1 MTNETFHNRPGDDP
15 IPEDSYVSPDK
26 QRIDLLTY
34 EVQRLRS
41 RLGWVSGLSFAVLI
55 LASIL
60 AGLTLSV
67 KLRQDQQTQQVGA
80 LAGDKAGDESQIDT
94 LSQQVAALNQQV
106 TSLSQQVPKDLANQQ
121 KATQTQIKQL
131 QARIQEVDSEALT
144 SQQLNEALQ
153 KAQPSLNSGGQST
166 TPSSPAP
173 GSQ

>member
-1 MTNETFHNRPGDDP
+1 MTDETFHDRPNDP
-15 IPEDSYVSPDK
+15 LTEGSYVNPDK
-26 QRIDLLTY
+26 QRLELLTY

-67 KLRQDQQTQQVGA
+67 KLRQDQQTQQFGA

-106 TSLSQQVPKDLANQQ
+106 ASLSQQVPNDLANQQ
-121 KATQTQIKQL
+121 KATQAQIKQL
-131 QARIQEVDSEALT
+131 QTQIQKVDSEAIT
-144 SQQLNEALQ
+144 GPQLNEALQ
-153 KAQPSLNSGGQST
+153 KVQSSSNEGLI

>member
-1 MTNETFHNRPGDDP
+1 MTDETFHNRPGGDP
-15 IPEDSYVSPDK
+15 VPEDPYVNPEK
-26 QRIDLLTY
+26 QRLDLLTH
-34 EVQRLRS
+34 EVQRLRG

-67 KLRQDQQTQQVGA
+67 KLRQDQQTQQFGA

-106 TSLSQQVPKDLANQQ
+106 TSLSQQMPKDLASQQ
-121 KATQTQIKQL
+121 KATQAQIKQL
-131 QARIQEVDSEALT
+131 QTRIQEVDSEAIT
-144 SQQLNEALQ
+144 SQQLSEALQ
-153 KAQPSLNSGGQST
+153 KAQPSLNNGGLT
-166 TPSSPAP
+166 TPPSPAP

>member
-1 MTNETFHNRPGDDP
+1 MTDETFHNRPDDP
-15 IPEDSYVSPDK
+15 LSEGSYVNPDK
-26 QRIDLLTY
+26 QRLEQLTY

-80 LAGDKAGDESQIDT
+80 LAGDKAGDKNQIDT

-106 TSLSQQVPKDLANQQ
+106 ASLSQQVPKDLANQQ
-121 KATQTQIKQL
+121 KATQAQIKQL
-131 QARIQEVDSEALT
+131 QTQIQAVESEAIT
-144 SQQLNEALQ
+144 SQELNEALQ
-153 KAQPSLNSGGQST
+153 KAQSSSSSAVPIA
-166 TPSSPAP
+166 PSSPTS

>member
-1 MTNETFHNRPGDDP
+1 MTDETFHNRPGDVP
-15 IPEDSYVSPDK
+15 IPEDPYVDPEK
-26 QRIDLLTY
+26 QRLDLLTY

-67 KLRQDQQTQQVGA
+67 KLRQDQQTQQFGA
-80 LAGDKAGDESQIDT
+80 LAGEKAGEENQINT

-106 TSLSQQVPKDLANQQ
+106 ASLSQQTPKDLANQQ
-121 KATQTQIKQL
+121 KATQAQIKQL
-131 QARIQEVDSEALT
+131 QTQIQQVESEAIT
-144 SQQLNEALQ
+144 SQELNEALQ
-153 KAQPSLNSGGQST
+153 KVQPSSNNGGLT
-166 TPSSPAP
+166 TPANPTP